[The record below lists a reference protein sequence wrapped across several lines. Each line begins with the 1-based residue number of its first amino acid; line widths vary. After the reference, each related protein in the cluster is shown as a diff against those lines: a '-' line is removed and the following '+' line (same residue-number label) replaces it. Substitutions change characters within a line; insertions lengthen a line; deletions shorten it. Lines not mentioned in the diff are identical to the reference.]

1 LWVFIK
7 MDICKFLINQGLI
20 APHHESKV
28 KTRAREEGVSLI
40 KALTDS
46 EMVHPEAII
55 RSLTENTTF
64 DVVEPDLEDI
74 DPDTLRLVPHEVAV
88 KSMLLP
94 LSFEENLDQEG
105 QPVHLRVVVADP
117 FLDLSHISQATGFPV
132 VKSLTRADL
141 LEKAIARN
149 YSSMITRVIPTNR
162 ETGVHSLPQKQQQVW
177 KSAGS
182 DEKTD
187 LKRERENPAEKKS
200 RASIMADGRTESY
213 PPSSPLGMAEAPAD
227 SSKVDFVEPSTV
239 PSHNIEDEV
248 SPNIRVQ
255 ALVNVLCKKGLID
268 RKDYMKEIRKLM
280 EAD

>member
-1 LWVFIK
+1 

-20 APHHESKV
+20 APHHESEV

-40 KALTDS
+40 KTITDS
-46 EMVHPEAII
+46 ELVHPETII
-55 RSLTENTTF
+55 RSLIQNTTF
-64 DVVEPDLEDI
+64 DVVEPDFEDI
-74 DPDTLRLVPHEVAV
+74 DPDTLRLIPHEVAV

-117 FLDLSHISQATGFPV
+117 FLDLSEITQTTGFPV

-149 YSSMITRVIPTNR
+149 YSSMITRVLPTNR
-162 ETGVHSLPQKQQQVW
+162 ETDVHNLPQKQQQIW

-182 DEKTD
+182 DKKSG
-187 LKRERENPAEKKS
+187 LKAEGENPSEKKS
-200 RASIMADGRTESY
+200 RGSITVDGETKSY
-213 PPSSPLGMAEAPAD
+213 PPSSPLGMAEAPPE
-227 SSKVDFVEPSTV
+227 SSKQAFVEPSTV

-248 SPNIRVQ
+248 SPNIKVQ
-255 ALVNVLCKKGLID
+255 ALVNVLCKRGLLD
-268 RKDYMKEIRKLM
+268 RKDYMKEIRQLM
-280 EAD
+280 ETNDREP